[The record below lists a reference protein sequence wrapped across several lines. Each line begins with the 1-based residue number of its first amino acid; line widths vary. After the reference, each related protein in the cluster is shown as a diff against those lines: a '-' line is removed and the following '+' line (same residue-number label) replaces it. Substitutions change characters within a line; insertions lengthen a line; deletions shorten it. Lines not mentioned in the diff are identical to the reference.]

1 MDQLLAVEQWP
12 ADDRPRDRHLLLQY
26 AADCWSTRS
35 QTIETF
41 RNVNMNESVRTRWH
55 FCGSQSDTSG
65 RARSTRKRGAS
76 DGTCSAA
83 GATDRAKIASTH
95 SSGVRMSIHPSAT
108 CFLFPGVTST
118 GSGPTPA
125 AYENMVLAGDW
136 IDCGLNAGCLEA
148 AVMSGLQA
156 ANALSGDPITHRIA
170 GYYMGL
176 GQVDSSDGG
185 GEFGRKTFHMSD
197 EQRGEEAK
205 SVRDLG
211 FQAAS
216 EVVERFISS
225 MSRTDP
231 AAADQGES
239 RSPSGQRAAF
249 RQLRADLARAV
260 DANLDLVRRAFDLY
274 AGAVDRLL
282 GSEPSAHDGGEGSH
296 LKLPPVL
303 AGHRASSTLW
313 VHNTTSSASPG
324 PATPR
329 H

>member
-1 MDQLLAVEQWP
+1 M
-12 ADDRPRDRHLLLQY
+12 
-26 AADCWSTRS
+26 
-35 QTIETF
+35 
-41 RNVNMNESVRTRWH
+41 
-55 FCGSQSDTSG
+55 
-65 RARSTRKRGAS
+65 
-76 DGTCSAA
+76 
-83 GATDRAKIASTH
+83 
-95 SSGVRMSIHPSAT
+95 
-108 CFLFPGVTST
+108 
-118 GSGPTPA
+118 
-125 AYENMVLAGDW
+125 
-136 IDCGLNAGCLEA
+136 
-148 AVMSGLQA
+148 
-156 ANALSGDPITHRIA
+156 
-170 GYYMGL
+170 
-176 GQVDSSDGG
+176 
-185 GEFGRKTFHMSD
+185 D
-197 EQRGEEAK
+197 EQNDGEAK

-239 RSPSGQRAAF
+239 RSPGGQRAAF

-313 VHNTTSSASPG
+313 VHNTTSSASPALRLRATDLVSANG
-324 PATPR
+324 ATIGADGFEFDPAEVDIAPPNSSVAIAVTLTIDPAAVPGR
-329 H
+329 YRGYVFVTDLPDEFMTVEVDVVGAVGGSQEDRWRDRRQAS